1 MKKILYLLSILMLF
15 SSCDSFLPSIFDRQP
30 YNPVGKRILKE
41 LIIEPNKIFD
51 LQKYYYEYYDSIFIF
66 KDLKDTLYL
75 NKLKKEIELSFGKSI
90 KEASVRY
97 GGRITVKEELNMVKE
112 YSGANDYK
120 RNLEKYSSLPMDF
133 YLGSTMIYNSKS
145 FKGIA
150 IEFAFKDNVIKIVDI
165 MLYYHFHGSP
175 LDNDYLGN

>member
-1 MKKILYLLSILMLF
+1 
-15 SSCDSFLPSIFDRQP
+15 
-30 YNPVGKRILKE
+30 
-41 LIIEPNKIFD
+41 
-51 LQKYYYEYYDSIFIF
+51 
-66 KDLKDTLYL
+66 
-75 NKLKKEIELSFGKSI
+75 
-90 KEASVRY
+90 
-97 GGRITVKEELNMVKE
+97 
-112 YSGANDYK
+112 K

-165 MLYYHFHGSP
+165 RLYYHFHGSP